1 MTTNRTHPDHSVT
14 SLQQSRRGFLKTAV
28 ATGLSAAVLARL
40 VEPGFAQ
47 DGQSVTLT
55 TWLEPATLLSGAP
68 VTGASYQQIQSIIA
82 NGLTKLGHPEFD
94 VQPDLAESWEV
105 SDDGLVHDFTL
116 RTDVTWQD
124 GEPFTAEDVKF
135 TYDLV
140 SHAEFPGALD
150 SYFLNIEGAQA
161 NKAGD
166 ADELV
171 GVEIV
176 DDNHVRFTLQ
186 QPDTLFLASTTSRQ
200 RILPK
205 HILEEIAPSEIDK
218 SEFARKPIY
227 TGPFIVQEWRA
238 GDSISFQANPDYFG
252 GKPAVDTLI
261 ARFISDQ
268 ATALAE
274 LQTGTAHAGLATPD
288 QFGGFIDSP
297 DLQTLEL
304 PGLRVVYIQ
313 FDLITTDLFVDERL
327 RKAISHAIDRQ
338 TVIDALYLGMADPA
352 TNFVPEASIYYTEVP
367 QFGYDLEQAN
377 ALLDEAGWT
386 LGDDGVR
393 VNENGDQLQFT
404 LTVPTAYL
412 LDGLAIQPFLQ
423 AIGINVEIEE
433 LAPGQITGPLSPG
446 DYQAAIGAWNNFIID
461 PRADLQRFFQT
472 PRPADQTGYQNP
484 EVDELILQARSE
496 TNADT
501 EQELWGQVQQLIA
514 EDASLALLWRQRE
527 LLLLANQ
534 LNVPEVTTLSEWYA
548 RIPEWSLDG

>member
-1 MTTNRTHPDHSVT
+1 MTTHQPGSDQPVLSHQQNRRS
-14 SLQQSRRGFLKTAV
+14 FLKTA

-47 DGQSVTLT
+47 EEQTVTIT

-82 NGLTKLGHPEFD
+82 NGLTRLGHPEFD

-150 SYFLNIEGAQA
+150 SYFLNIVGAEE
-161 NKAGD
+161 NKAGE

-171 GVEIV
+171 GVEII
-176 DDNHVRFTLQ
+176 DDTHVRFTLR

-200 RILPK
+200 RILPQ
-205 HILEEIAPSEIDK
+205 HVLEDIAPAEIDN

-238 GDSISFQANPDYFG
+238 GERISFQANPDYFG
-252 GKPAVDTLI
+252 GKPAIDRLI
-261 ARFISDQ
+261 TRFISDQ

-274 LQTGTAHAGLATPD
+274 LQTGAVHAGLATPD
-288 QFGGFIDSP
+288 QFGAFVDNP

-304 PGLRVVYIQ
+304 PGMRVVYIQ

-338 TVIDALYLGMADPA
+338 MVIDSLYLGLADPA

-367 QFGYDLEQAN
+367 QFGYDLDRAN

-386 LGDDGVR
+386 VGDDGIR
-393 VNENGDQLQFT
+393 VNESGEQLQFT

-423 AIGINVEIEE
+423 EIGIDVEIQE

-446 DYQAAIGAWNNFIID
+446 DYEAAIGAWNNFIID

-484 EVDELILQARSE
+484 EVDELILEARSE
-496 TNADT
+496 TDT
-501 EQELWGQVQQLIA
+501 DAERELWGQVQQLIA

-527 LLLLANQ
+527 LLLLANN
-534 LNVPEVTTLSEWYA
+534 LNLPEVTTLSEWYA